1 MAAPTVP
8 GFHPKVLI
16 GAAAIAATLPLLNA
30 PAQAGSIT
38 ASSIW
43 DKNNAIERAQE
54 QMPAGAVVTAK
65 RCQEIDV
72 RGYTRYSCTLEFT
85 QPTPAATGNL

>member
-1 MAAPTVP
+1 MAAPKVP
-8 GFHPKVLI
+8 GIHPKVLI
-16 GAAAIAATLPLLNA
+16 GAAAIVSALPLLIPA
-30 PAQAGSIT
+30 AQAGSIT

-54 QMPAGAVVTAK
+54 QMPAGSVVTAK

-72 RGYTRYSCTLEFT
+72 RGYTRYSCTLEIN
-85 QPTPAATGNL
+85 QPTPAATGN

>member
-8 GFHPKVLI
+8 GIHPKVLI
-16 GAAAIAATLPLLNA
+16 GAAAIVSALPLLIPA
-30 PAQAGSIT
+30 AQAGSIT

-54 QMPAGAVVTAK
+54 QMPTGAVVTAT
-65 RCQEIDV
+65 RCQEIEV
-72 RGYTRYSCTLEFT
+72 RGYTRYSCTLEFN
-85 QPTPAATGNL
+85 QPTPAATTN

>member
-1 MAAPTVP
+1 MASPTVP
-8 GFHPKVLI
+8 GIHLKVLI
-16 GAAAIAATLPLLNA
+16 GAAAIAATLPLHNA

-54 QMPAGAVVTAK
+54 QLPAGAVVTAR

-72 RGYTRYSCTLEFT
+72 RGYTRYSCTVEFT
-85 QPTPAATGNL
+85 QPTPAATGN

>member
-8 GFHPKVLI
+8 GIHPKVFN
-16 GAAAIAATLPLLNA
+16 GAAAIAAALPLLIPA
-30 PAQAGSIT
+30 AQAGSIT

-43 DKNNAIERAQE
+43 DKNNAVERAQE
-54 QMPAGAVVTAK
+54 QMPTGAVVTAK

-85 QPTPAATGNL
+85 QPTPAATPN

>member
-8 GFHPKVLI
+8 GIHPKVFN
-16 GAAAIAATLPLLNA
+16 GAAAIAAALPLLIPA
-30 PAQAGSIT
+30 AQAGSIT

-43 DKNNAIERAQE
+43 DKNNAVERAQE
-54 QMPAGAVVTAK
+54 SMPTGAVVTAK

-85 QPTPAATGNL
+85 QPTPAATTN

>member
-8 GFHPKVLI
+8 GIHPKVLI
-16 GAAAIAATLPLLNA
+16 GAAAIVAALPLLIPA
-30 PAQAGSIT
+30 AQAGSIT

-43 DKNNAIERAQE
+43 DENNAVERAQE

-72 RGYTRYSCTLEFT
+72 RGYTRYSCTVEFT
-85 QPTPAATGNL
+85 QPTPAATGN

>member
-1 MAAPTVP
+1 MAARTVP
-8 GFHPKVLI
+8 GIHPKVLI
-16 GAAAIAATLPLLNA
+16 GAAAIAAALPLLNV

-38 ASSIW
+38 ASSIC
-43 DKNNAIERAQE
+43 DKNNAVERAQE
-54 QMPAGAVVTAK
+54 QMPAGAVVTAS

-85 QPTPAATGNL
+85 QLTPAATAN

>member
-8 GFHPKVLI
+8 GIHPKVLI
-16 GAAAIAATLPLLNA
+16 SAAAIAAALPLLNA

-54 QMPAGAVVTAK
+54 QMPTGAVVTAT
-65 RCQEIDV
+65 RCQEIEV
-72 RGYTRYSCTLEFT
+72 RGYTRYSCTLEFN
-85 QPTPAATGNL
+85 QPTPAATTN

>member
-8 GFHPKVLI
+8 GIHPKVLI
-16 GAAAIAATLPLLNA
+16 GAAAIVAALPLLIPA
-30 PAQAGSIT
+30 AQAGSIT

-43 DKNNAIERAQE
+43 DENNAVERAQE

-72 RGYTRYSCTLEFT
+72 RGYTRYSCTLEVN
-85 QPTPAATGNL
+85 QPTPAATGN

>member
-1 MAAPTVP
+1 MASPTVL
-8 GFHPKVLI
+8 GIHPKVLI
-16 GAAAIAATLPLLNA
+16 GVAAIAATLPLLVPA
-30 PAQAGSIT
+30 AQAGSIT

-54 QMPAGAVVTAK
+54 QMPSGAVVTAK

-85 QPTPAATGNL
+85 QAIPAATGN

>member
-1 MAAPTVP
+1 MAAPTIP
-8 GFHPKVLI
+8 GIHPKVLI
-16 GAAAIAATLPLLNA
+16 GAVAIAATLPLLNA
-30 PAQAGSIT
+30 TAQAGSIT

-65 RCQEIDV
+65 RCQEIEV

-85 QPTPAATGNL
+85 QPTPAATGN

>member
-1 MAAPTVP
+1 MAARTVP
-8 GFHPKVLI
+8 GIHPKVLI
-16 GAAAIAATLPLLNA
+16 GAAAIVAALPLLIPA
-30 PAQAGSIT
+30 AQAGSIT

-65 RCQEIDV
+65 RCQEIEV

-85 QPTPAATGNL
+85 QPIPAATGN

>member
-1 MAAPTVP
+1 MAAPTIP
-8 GFHPKVLI
+8 GIHPKILI

-43 DKNNAIERAQE
+43 DKNNAVERAQE

-85 QPTPAATGNL
+85 HPIPAATGN